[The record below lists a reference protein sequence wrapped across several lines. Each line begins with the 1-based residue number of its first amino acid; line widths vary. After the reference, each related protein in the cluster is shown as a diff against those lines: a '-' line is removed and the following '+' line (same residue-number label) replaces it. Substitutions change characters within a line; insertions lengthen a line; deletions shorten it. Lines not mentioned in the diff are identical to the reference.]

1 MQPKDDSSYNEM
13 GKISDDAVQKT
24 ENEDDQ
30 NSNEGSKS
38 EGADEKKVSELQEE
52 IVSRENLKEIIQRFG
67 II

>member
-1 MQPKDDSSYNEM
+1 M